1 MDVARRGF
9 PVVLSAASGTGKT
22 TLSHLLLDSDKDLVL
37 SVSYTTRK
45 PRGAEEEGVDYHF
58 VEAAAFEAMIERGAF
73 IEHALVHG
81 NHYGS
86 SKEWTA
92 AQLAAGRD
100 VLFDIDVQGGRQ
112 LKQIFPEAVLVFI
125 LPPSMT
131 ELEQRLRRRGTDSDE
146 VIAKRLAAARSEV
159 SAGLDGY
166 DYLVVNERLE
176 QALGDLAAIVRA
188 HRIRSA
194 DRQIVRRSLIPGVD
208 VP

>member
-1 MDVARRGF
+1 M
-9 PVVLSAASGTGKT
+9 VLSAASGTGKT

-45 PRGAEEEGVDYHF
+45 PRGAEEDGVDYHF
-58 VEAAAFEAMIERGAF
+58 VDEATFGAMIDRGAF

-81 NHYGS
+81 NRYGS

-100 VLFDIDVQGGRQ
+100 VVFDIDVQGGRQ
-112 LKQIFPEAVLVFI
+112 LKQIFPEAVLVFV
-125 LPPSMT
+125 LPPSMA

-146 VIAKRLAAARSEV
+146 VIAKRLGAAKAEI

-176 QALGDLAAIVRA
+176 QALGDLTAIVRA
-188 HRIRSA
+188 HRIRA
-194 DRQIVRRSLIPGVD
+194 RDRQAVRRALIPGFD
-208 VP
+208 VG

>member
-1 MDVARRGF
+1 M
-9 PVVLSAASGTGKT
+9 VLSAASGTGKT

-45 PRGAEEEGVDYHF
+45 PRGAEEDGVDYHF
-58 VEAAAFEAMIERGAF
+58 VDESTFTAMIDRGAF

-81 NHYGS
+81 NRYGS

-100 VLFDIDVQGGRQ
+100 LVFDIDVQGGRQ

-125 LPPSMT
+125 LPPSMA
-131 ELEQRLRRRGTDSDE
+131 ELEQRLRRRGTDTDE
-146 VIAKRLAAARSEV
+146 VIARRLVAAKTEI

-188 HRIRSA
+188 HRIRSL
-194 DRQIVRRSLIPGVD
+194 DRQAVRRSLIPGFD

>member
-1 MDVARRGF
+1 MTRRGF

-45 PRGAEEEGVDYHF
+45 PRGAEESGVDYHF
-58 VEAAAFEAMIERGAF
+58 IEAPQFEAMIARGAF

-92 AQLAAGRD
+92 AQLAAGKD
-100 VLFDIDVQGGRQ
+100 VVFDIDVQGGRQ

-125 LPPSMT
+125 LPPSMA
-131 ELEQRLRRRGTDSDE
+131 ELEQRLRRRGTDPDE
-146 VIAKRLAAARSEV
+146 VIERRLAAARAEI

-166 DYLVVNERLE
+166 DYLIVNERLE
-176 QALGDLAAIVRA
+176 QAVGDLTAVVRA
-188 HRIRSA
+188 HRIRA
-194 DRQIVRRSLIPGVD
+194 LDRVGMRRRLIP
-208 VP
+208 VPDPEA

>member
-1 MDVARRGF
+1 
-9 PVVLSAASGTGKT
+9 VVLSAASGTGKT

-37 SVSYTTRK
+37 SISYTTRK
-45 PRGAEEEGVDYHF
+45 PRGAEEDGVDYHF
-58 VEAAAFEAMIERGAF
+58 VDTAEFEAMIGRGAF
-73 IEHALVHG
+73 IEHAVVHG

-100 VLFDIDVQGGRQ
+100 VVFDIDVQGGRQ

-125 LPPSMT
+125 LPPSMA

-146 VIAKRLAAARSEV
+146 VIARRLAAARAEI

-188 HRIRSA
+188 HRIRA
-194 DRQIVRRSLIPGVD
+194 LDRQAIRRTLIPGAD
-208 VP
+208 VG